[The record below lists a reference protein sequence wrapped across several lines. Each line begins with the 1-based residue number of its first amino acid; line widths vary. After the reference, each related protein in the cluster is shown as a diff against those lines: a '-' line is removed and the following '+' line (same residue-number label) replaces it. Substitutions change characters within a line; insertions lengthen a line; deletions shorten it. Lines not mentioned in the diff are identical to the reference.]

1 MSCAAV
7 KKADLNFSE
16 LPFSFVPTDYNIRYV
31 FKDGEWNK
39 GELTADATLPMHIS
53 STCLHYGQQVF
64 EGLKVYERQ
73 DGRAQVFRI
82 EENAKRMT
90 RGATKILMEPPPAE
104 LFIEAVF
111 RVVNANRRFIPPH
124 DAGGASMYVRPILLG
139 TGVQLGVS
147 PSSEYTFIVFVSPVG
162 PYYKGGFTPVHLI
175 VEENVDRAAA
185 LGVGDIKVAGNYA
198 AGMRATI
205 GAKKNGY
212 SEVLYLDSR
221 EKKYID
227 ESGSSNF
234 FGVTADNRYITP
246 ASPSILPS
254 ITNMSVRAIAGDAG
268 MGVEA
273 RNVAVDELET
283 FVEAGCCGT
292 AAVISPVGSVTHGE
306 KKFVYC
312 RDDTAGPVCTRL
324 YNELSG
330 IQFGVIED
338 RHGWTR
344 IVPED

>member
-1 MSCAAV
+1 V
-7 KKADLNFSE
+7 KKADLKFSE
-16 LPFSFVPTDYNIRYV
+16 LPFSFVPTDFNIRYV
-31 FKDGEWNK
+31 FKNGEWSK
-39 GELTADATLPMHIS
+39 GELTADTTLPMHVA

-64 EGLKVYERQ
+64 EGLKVYERP

-82 EENAKRMT
+82 DENSKRMN
-90 RGATKILMEPPPAE
+90 RGAEKILMETVPEAM
-104 LFIEAVF
+104 FIEAVF

-139 TGVQLGVS
+139 TGVQLGVN

-162 PYYKGGFTPVHLI
+162 PYYKGGLTPVHLI

-198 AGMRATI
+198 SGMRATI
-205 GAKKNGY
+205 GAKKKGY

-234 FGVTADNRYITP
+234 FGITADNRYVTP

-254 ITNMSVRAIAGDAG
+254 ITNMSVRDIAGDTG
-268 MGVEA
+268 MIVEA

-283 FVEAGCCGT
+283 FIEAGCCGT
-292 AAVISPVGSVTHGE
+292 AAVISPVGSVTFRE

-312 RDDTAGPVCTRL
+312 KDDKAGPVCTKL
-324 YNELSG
+324 YKELSG
-330 IQFGVIED
+330 IQFGLVED

>member
-1 MSCAAV
+1 V
-7 KKADLNFSE
+7 KKADLKFSE

-31 FKDGEWNK
+31 FKDGVWDK
-39 GELTADATLPMHIS
+39 GELTTDSALPMHVA

-64 EGLKVYERQ
+64 EGLKVYERP

-82 EENAKRMT
+82 EENARRMK
-90 RGATKILMEPPPAE
+90 RGAEKILMEAPPE
-104 LFIEAVF
+104 DMFIEAVF

-124 DAGGASMYVRPILLG
+124 DAGGASMYVRPLLLG
-139 TGVQLGVS
+139 TGIQLGVS
-147 PSSEYTFIVFVSPVG
+147 PSAEYTLIVFVSPVG
-162 PYYKGGFTPVHLI
+162 PYYKGGFSPVHLI

-198 AGMRATI
+198 AGMRASI

-227 ESGSSNF
+227 ESGTSNF
-234 FGVTADNRYITP
+234 FGVTGGNRYITP

-254 ITNMSVRAIAGDAG
+254 ITNMSVRTIAEDMG

-273 RNVAVDELET
+273 RNVAVEELET

-292 AAVISPVGSVTHGE
+292 AAVISPVGSVTFRE

-312 RDDTAGPVCTRL
+312 KDDTAGPTCIKL
-324 YNELSG
+324 YKELSG
-330 IQFGVIED
+330 IQFGDLED